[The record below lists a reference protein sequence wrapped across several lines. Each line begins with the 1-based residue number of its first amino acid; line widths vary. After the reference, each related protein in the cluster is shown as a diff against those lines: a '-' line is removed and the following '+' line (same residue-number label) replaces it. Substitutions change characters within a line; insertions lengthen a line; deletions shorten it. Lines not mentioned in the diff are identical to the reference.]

1 MSEPTVVTSENA
13 AEFYA
18 QKLNLPKEEAK
29 AEETAP
35 EAKQEEVTEEI
46 KSEAVEEAKTEETDD
61 QQHKKGNPKLQAR
74 FSELTRARDEARDEA
89 AREKQARADLERR
102 LQELENKANPKPEVV
117 DEDARPDPSK
127 FTDAF
132 EYAEKLADWS
142 ARQAIKN
149 KEKQEAEAKQN
160 EERNKVVDSWK
171 ARQDK
176 FATETPDYRDMIES
190 SDISVPDHIRDAIIE
205 SDVGPQLLYHLAVNP
220 EVAEKLNGMKPINA
234 LREIGK
240 LETKLEKPKAEEKP
254 AHKVSKAPEPI
265 NPIKGSG
272 IADTSAD
279 GLFDGNGEF
288 TGTPKQWRELR
299 AAGKIK

>member
-29 AEETAP
+29 AEEVKEAP
-35 EAKQEEVTEEI
+35 QEQEEI
-46 KSEAVEEAKTEETDD
+46 KAEEHEETRVEETEE
-61 QQHKKGNPKLQAR
+61 QPQEKKGNPKLQAR
-74 FSELTRARDEARDEA
+74 FSELTRARDEAREEA

-102 LQELENKANPKPEVV
+102 LQELENKANPKPQEA
-117 DEDARPDPSK
+117 DEDARPDPAK
-127 FTDAF
+127 FMDAF

-149 KEKQEAEAKQN
+149 KEKQDTEAKQN
-160 EERNKVVDSWK
+160 EERNKVVESWK
-171 ARQDK
+171 SRQDN
-176 FATETPDYRDMIES
+176 FAKETPDYRDMIES
-190 SDISVPDHIRDAIIE
+190 SDISVADHIRDAIIE
-205 SDVGPQLLYHLAVNP
+205 SEVGPHLLYHLASNP

-240 LETKLEKPKAEEKP
+240 LEAKLEKSKAEEKP
-254 AHKVSKAPEPI
+254 APRVSKAPEPI

-272 IADTSAD
+272 IADTAAD
-279 GLFDGNGEF
+279 GLFDSNGEF